1 MRLPKFPVRLEFI
14 QEKHP
19 GFPPDALL
27 PFYCKQDIFI
37 FYIQWLI
44 FLLIGNTMK
53 NTMLRKGLTIF

>member
-1 MRLPKFPVRLEFI
+1 MARWHKDMGEET
-14 QEKHP
+14 QEKQKM
-19 GFPPDALL
+19 FS
-27 PFYCKQDIFI
+27 FYPARRKQDIFI